1 MFRQLEGRISA
12 LIIWNVF
19 VWRVCLFSLIY
30 LPIQLFLY
38 IWIHRYYFILWFKY
52 LTTLFSRSVYF
63 RFGHRELFWWLLFCV
78 SLTSPRLC
86 VCDFW
91 FLCFWVLPYFLA
103 LQGVLRSSF
112 MFPSSTLKLDIYP
125 GSSVWFYCRMV
136 LEIKIWAVSVPLP
149 SGILLLVG
157 LLSWWNKEI
166 CVYINY
172 IYGKYIICNIKF
184 CGFW

>member
-1 MFRQLEGRISA
+1 MYLYGG
-12 LIIWNVF
+12 F
-19 VWRVCLFSLIY
+19 VSSPSFIY
-30 LPIQLFLY
+30 LFNYLYIY
-38 IWIHRYYFILWFKY
+38 IWIYRYYFILWFKY

-63 RFGHRELFWWLLFCV
+63 RFGHWERFWWLLFCV
-78 SLTSPRLC
+78 SLTSPCLC

-125 GSSVWFYCRMV
+125 GSSLWFYCRMV

-157 LLSWWNKEI
+157 LLS
-166 CVYINY
+166 
-172 IYGKYIICNIKF
+172 
-184 CGFW
+184 